1 MRCFFEYVAL
11 MDYRSVFV
19 FLSAVACFLGG
30 GMLFC
35 IPWGCEALGGDWRWE
50 ARGVEGLLMGAAT
63 SFVVAFAFYW
73 FGRGANSTRLFRKEA
88 IAIVAFS
95 WILAIFLGA
104 TPYLYGGAELRP
116 GVPATFADAIFESAS
131 GLTTT
136 GATVFGELENPA
148 SLPRTLLFWRFAT
161 HFSGGLGV
169 MCFFVALIGQGANG
183 KAIMK
188 LERGAS
194 GNMPVAK
201 MRELAFA
208 LFKIYVFLNVAC
220 ALSFLCCG
228 ASFLDAIA
236 HAFSTVATGGFSSRN
251 ASVAYFATD
260 PNVNG
265 VAFELT
271 ALFFMIVAST
281 NYGLLYWVA
290 IRNPGKLLRDTEWRT
305 YLAILTVATVAT
317 FGFGC
322 VKGDFGRASVETSG
336 KSAGWRDEAKNGE
349 RDVAW
354 DAAPF
359 PPISGSLNGGENASF
374 AIDARNIQEAK
385 IAQDA
390 EDEQGAR
397 VAQDAKIAQD
407 AEKAQGTKVAQDEEK
422 AQGTGV
428 AQDAGIARN
437 KEGVGS
443 GCFGALGEDDEEKR
457 PESWLDSLRLS
468 AFTVVSLASGTG
480 FAATRYELWNATSL
494 CVLALAM
501 FCGGCAASTAGGA
514 KIYRVFLLGKAILQS
529 VERTHSP
536 NVVRATRYNGENLER
551 DVLNSVVVHLITLI
565 VLILALAL
573 ATLGLE
579 PDAPWADAPSPQIE
593 KFVDMSSAALSMF
606 SNVGPAFGK
615 MGALENYGFLS
626 APTKLLYSCAMLIGR
641 LEIWIVLAVFVP
653 GFWRRN

>member
-1 MRCFFEYVAL
+1 
-11 MDYRSVFV
+11 
-19 FLSAVACFLGG
+19 
-30 GMLFC
+30 MLFC
-35 IPWGCEALGGDWRWE
+35 LPWGCEALGGDRRWE

-88 IAIVAFS
+88 IAIVTFS

-161 HFSGGLGV
+161 HFLGGLGV
-169 MCFFVALIGQGANG
+169 MCFFVALIGHGANG

-201 MRELAFA
+201 MRELAFT

-228 ASFLDAIA
+228 VSFLDAIA

-260 PNVNG
+260 PKTNSA
-265 VAFELT
+265 AFEWV

-290 IRNPGKLLRDTEWRT
+290 LGRPGKLSRDTEWRT
-305 YLAILTVATVAT
+305 YLAVLTVAVVVVFAFGWSRGDFNEASLLRQTASSAEDAT
-317 FGFGC
+317 FQGETQ
-322 VKGDFGRASVETSG
+322 SVE
-336 KSAGWRDEAKNGE
+336 RDI
-349 RDVAW
+349 AW
-354 DAAPF
+354 NAAAF
-359 PPISGSLNGGENASF
+359 PQISGELKGENAKFKGNAS
-374 AIDARNIQEAK
+374 IERIGGNS
-385 IAQDA
+385 
-390 EDEQGAR
+390 
-397 VAQDAKIAQD
+397 
-407 AEKAQGTKVAQDEEK
+407 
-422 AQGTGV
+422 
-428 AQDAGIARN
+428 
-437 KEGVGS
+437 EGVGLRKD
-443 GCFGALGEDDEEKR
+443 GEFGGVGEEKTAL
-457 PESWLDSLRLS
+457 SWRDSLRIS

-480 FAATRYELWNATSL
+480 FAATRYELWNSTSL
-494 CVLALAM
+494 LVLAFAM
-501 FCGGCAASTAGGA
+501 FCGGCSASTAGGA
-514 KIYRVFLLGKAILQS
+514 KIYRVFLLGKAILS
-529 VERTHSP
+529 GVERTHSP

-551 DVLNSVVVHLITLI
+551 DVLNFVVLHLITL
-565 VLILALAL
+565 LILIFGTTL
-573 ATLGLE
+573 ATLSWE
-579 PDAPWADAPSPQIE
+579 SDAPWADASSPQIE
-593 KFVDMSSAALSMF
+593 KLADLSGAALSMF

-615 MGALENYGFLS
+615 MGALENYGFLT
-626 APTKLLYSCAMLIGR
+626 APTKILYSCAMLIGR
-641 LEIWIVLAVFVP
+641 LEIWVVLAIFAP
-653 GFWRRN
+653 AFWRRNG

>member
-1 MRCFFEYVAL
+1 MN
-11 MDYRSVFV
+11 YRAVFV

-116 GVPATFADAIFESAS
+116 GVPATWADAIFESAS

-161 HFSGGLGV
+161 HFLGGLGV
-169 MCFFVALIGQGANG
+169 MCFFVALIGHGANG

-220 ALSFLCCG
+220 AAAFWCCG
-228 ASFLDAIA
+228 VSFLDAVA

-251 ASVAYFATD
+251 ASVGYFATD
-260 PNVNG
+260 PRVDG
-265 VAFELT
+265 AAFEWV

-281 NYGLLYWVA
+281 NYGLLYWA
-290 IRNPGKLLRDTEWRT
+290 ALRQPRKLFQDAEWRT
-305 YLAILTVATVAT
+305 YLTILIFATVAT
-317 FGFGC
+317 FGFGWANW
-322 VKGDFGRASVETSG
+322 DFSEPTADAASAPIAKEPATRGEANAVERS
-336 KSAGWRDEAKNGE
+336 
-349 RDVAW
+349 VVW

-359 PPISGSLNGGENASF
+359 PQISGELRTSEADWGKNGQS
-374 AIDARNIQEAK
+374 
-385 IAQDA
+385 AQ
-390 EDEQGAR
+390 
-397 VAQDAKIAQD
+397 V
-407 AEKAQGTKVAQDEEK
+407 EEK
-422 AQGTGV
+422 GKNSEDGEV
-428 AQDAGIARN
+428 ARL
-437 KEGVGS
+437 EE
-443 GCFGALGEDDEEKR
+443 LGEIEEEKT
-457 PESWLDSLRLS
+457 PPSWRAAFRTS
-468 AFTVVSLASGTG
+468 AFAVVSLASGTG
-480 FAATRYELWNATSL
+480 FATTRYELWNSVSL
-494 CVLALAM
+494 LILAALM
-501 FCGGCAASTAGGA
+501 FCGGCSASTAGGA
-514 KIYRVFLLGKAILQS
+514 KIYRVFLLGKAIWQS

-551 DVLNSVVVHLITLI
+551 DVLNSVVVHLMTLV
-565 VLILALAL
+565 VLMLALTA
-573 ATLGLE
+573 ATLCWE
-579 PDAPWADAPSPQIE
+579 PDAPWADSPSPRIE
-593 KFVDMSSAALSMF
+593 KLADMSGAALSMF

-615 MGALENYGFLS
+615 MGALDNYSFLS
-626 APTKLLYSCAMLIGR
+626 APTKLLYGGAMLIGR
-641 LEIWIVLAVFVP
+641 LEIWIVLAIFAP
-653 GFWRRN
+653 SFWRRN

>member
-1 MRCFFEYVAL
+1 

-19 FLSAVACFLGG
+19 FLSAVACFLGV

-35 IPWGCEALGGDWRWE
+35 IPWGFEALGGDWRWE

-73 FGRGANSTRLFRKEA
+73 FGRGGDSTRLFRKEA

-116 GVPATFADAIFESAS
+116 GVPATLADAIFESAS

-136 GATVFGELENPA
+136 GATVFSELENPA

-161 HFSGGLGV
+161 HFLGGLGV
-169 MCFFVALIGQGANG
+169 MCFFVALIGHGANG

-228 ASFLDAIA
+228 VTFLDAIA

-260 PNVNG
+260 PKVNSE
-265 VAFELT
+265 AFET
-271 ALFFMIVAST
+271 VALFFMTIAST

-290 IRNPGKLLRDTEWRT
+290 LRKPEKLFRDTEWQT
-305 YLAILTVATVAT
+305 YLTILIVATFAT
-317 FGFGC
+317 FGFGNL
-322 VKGDFGRASVETSG
+322 KGDFNATPAAAAEENAILQG
-336 KSAGWRDEAKNGE
+336 EAKIGE
-349 RDVAW
+349 RGVVW
-354 DAAPF
+354 NAAPF
-359 PPISGSLNGGENASF
+359 SQLSGELKSE
-374 AIDARNIQEAK
+374 DARFVKDGKN
-385 IAQDA
+385 AQDA
-390 EDEQGAR
+390 DKRKNADFKQLSE
-397 VAQDAKIAQD
+397 
-407 AEKAQGTKVAQDEEK
+407 
-422 AQGTGV
+422 TGEI
-428 AQDAGIARN
+428 G
-437 KEGVGS
+437 EGN
-443 GCFGALGEDDEEKR
+443 A
-457 PESWLDSLRLS
+457 PASWSDSLRIS
-468 AFTVVSLASGTG
+468 AFTVISLASGTG
-480 FAATRYELWNATSL
+480 FATTRYELWNSASL
-494 CVLALAM
+494 LVLAFVM

-514 KIYRVFLLGKAILQS
+514 KIYRVVLLGKAILQS

-551 DVLNSVVVHLITLI
+551 DVLNSVIVHLITLI
-565 VLILALAL
+565 VLILAVTF
-573 ATLGLE
+573 ATLCWE
-579 PDAPWADAPSPQIE
+579 SDAPWGNVPSAQVE
-593 KFVDMSSAALSMF
+593 KLTDMAGAALAMF

-615 MGALENYGFLS
+615 LGALENYGFLS

-641 LEIWIVLAVFVP
+641 LEIWIVLAIFAP
-653 GFWRRN
+653 RFWRQN

>member
-1 MRCFFEYVAL
+1 MN
-11 MDYRSVFV
+11 YRAVFV
-19 FLSAVACFLGG
+19 FLSAVACFLGV

-35 IPWGCEALGGDWRWE
+35 IPWGFEALGGDWRWE

-95 WILAIFLGA
+95 WVLAIFLGA
-104 TPYLYGGAELRP
+104 TPYLFGAAELRP
-116 GVPATFADAIFESAS
+116 GVPATLADAIFESAS

-161 HFSGGLGV
+161 HFLGGLGV

-208 LFKIYVFLNVAC
+208 LFKIYVFLNVLC
-220 ALSFLCCG
+220 AAAFFCCG
-228 ASFLDAIA
+228 VSFFDAIT

-251 ASVAYFATD
+251 ASVASFATD
-260 PNVNG
+260 PNVNC

-271 ALFFMIVAST
+271 ALFFMLVAST

-290 IRNPGKLLRDTEWRT
+290 LRKPGKLFQDAEWRT
-305 YLAILTVATVAT
+305 YLTILTFATVAT
-317 FGFGC
+317 FGFGWA
-322 VKGDFGRASVETSG
+322 KGDFNRPNGSTFRSVAAVSDAGDAALRGEAKAVEREIVWSAAAFPAVSGSLREENASLAGGAGNAQNKGSGEKELSGQDSGIAATSKINEIGKVSETSG
-336 KSAGWRDEAKNGE
+336 IRGINETSEIRETSGIRGISEIGEIGGTSEAN
-349 RDVAW
+349 
-354 DAAPF
+354 AP
-359 PPISGSLNGGENASF
+359 N
-374 AIDARNIQEAK
+374 
-385 IAQDA
+385 
-390 EDEQGAR
+390 
-397 VAQDAKIAQD
+397 
-407 AEKAQGTKVAQDEEK
+407 
-422 AQGTGV
+422 
-428 AQDAGIARN
+428 
-437 KEGVGS
+437 
-443 GCFGALGEDDEEKR
+443 
-457 PESWLDSLRLS
+457 SWLDSLRLS

-480 FAATRYELWNATSL
+480 FATTRYELWNATSL
-494 CVLALAM
+494 LILALVM
-501 FCGGCAASTAGGA
+501 FCGGCSASTAGGA
-514 KIYRVFLLGKAILQS
+514 KIYRVFLLGKAILS
-529 VERTHSP
+529 NLERTHSP

-551 DVLNSVVVHLITLI
+551 DFLNFVVAHLTTLTA
-565 VLILALAL
+565 LILAATL
-573 ATLGLE
+573 ATLCWE
-579 PDAPWADAPSPQIE
+579 PDAPWSNAPSPQIE
-593 KFVDMSSAALSMF
+593 KLSDLAGAALASF

-626 APTKLLYSCAMLIGR
+626 APTKLLYSGAMLIGR
-641 LEIWIVLAVFVP
+641 LEIWIVLAVLTP

>member
-1 MRCFFEYVAL
+1 MN
-11 MDYRSVFV
+11 YRAVFV
-19 FLSAVACFLGG
+19 FLSAVAAFLGG
-30 GMLFC
+30 GMVFC

-63 SFVVAFAFYW
+63 SFVVAFTFYW
-73 FGRGANSTRLFRKEA
+73 FGRGANSTRLFRKDA

-161 HFSGGLGV
+161 HFLGGLGV

-220 ALSFLCCG
+220 AAAFWCCG
-228 ASFLDAIA
+228 ASLLDAIA

-260 PNVNG
+260 PNVNS

-281 NYGLLYWVA
+281 NYGLLYWVSL
-290 IRNPGKLLRDTEWRT
+290 RRPEKLLSDSEWRT
-305 YLAILTVATVAT
+305 YLAILIVATVAT

-322 VKGDFGRASVETSG
+322 AKGDFKET
-336 KSAGWRDEAKNGE
+336 AGARLEEKTAAPQVATLRGEAKVGE
-349 RDVAW
+349 RDVVW
-354 DAAPF
+354 NAAPF
-359 PPISGSLNGGENASF
+359 PQISGSLSGENAGK
-374 AIDARNIQEAK
+374 AERAADAQNREN
-385 IAQDA
+385 
-390 EDEQGAR
+390 
-397 VAQDAKIAQD
+397 
-407 AEKAQGTKVAQDEEK
+407 EEK
-422 AQGTGV
+422 NEGDASERGDEIV
-428 AQDAGIARN
+428 ASNETNEASD
-437 KEGVGS
+437 S
-443 GCFGALGEDDEEKR
+443 
-457 PESWLDSLRLS
+457 PSWIDSLRLS

-480 FAATRYELWNATSL
+480 FAATRYELWNSTSL
-494 CVLALAM
+494 CILAFVM

-514 KIYRVFLLGKAILQS
+514 KIYRVVLLAKAILLG

-551 DVLNSVVVHLITLI
+551 DVLNSVVLHLITLL
-565 VLILALAL
+565 VLIFAASL
-573 ATLGLE
+573 ATICWE
-579 PDAPWADAPSPQIE
+579 SDAPWSDLPSPQIE
-593 KFVDMSSAALSMF
+593 KLTDLTGAALAMV

-615 MGALENYGFLS
+615 MGALENYAFLS
-626 APTKLLYSCAMLIGR
+626 APTKLLYVGAMLVGR
-641 LEIWIVLAVFVP
+641 LEIWIVLTIFVP

>member
-1 MRCFFEYVAL
+1 MN
-11 MDYRSVFV
+11 YRAVFV

-35 IPWGCEALGGDWRWE
+35 IPWGFEALGGDWRWE

-73 FGRGANSTRLFRKEA
+73 FGRGGVSTRLFRKDA
-88 IAIVAFS
+88 IAIVTFS

-116 GVPATFADAIFESAS
+116 GVPATLADAIFESAS

-161 HFSGGLGV
+161 HFLGGLGV

-220 ALSFLCCG
+220 ASAFFCCG

-260 PNVNG
+260 PNVNS
-265 VAFELT
+265 VAFEWT
-271 ALFFMIVAST
+271 ALFFMVVAST
-281 NYGLLYWVA
+281 NYGLLYWFA
-290 IRNPGKLLRDTEWRT
+290 LKKPGKLFRDTEWRT

-317 FGFGC
+317 FGFGRL
-322 VKGDFGRASVETSG
+322 KGDFDKSPADEIATANLEDAARRGVANVVES
-336 KSAGWRDEAKNGE
+336 
-349 RDVAW
+349 DVAW
-354 DAAPF
+354 NASTF
-359 PPISGSLNGGENASF
+359 PAISGGLRGENASF
-374 AIDARNIQEAK
+374 ALDAAN
-385 IAQDA
+385 
-390 EDEQGAR
+390 AR
-397 VAQDAKIAQD
+397 DR
-407 AEKAQGTKVAQDEEK
+407 G
-422 AQGTGV
+422 
-428 AQDAGIARN
+428 N
-437 KEGVGS
+437 
-443 GCFGALGEDDEEKR
+443 GEDSWVGRFEESGEKNKAT
-457 PESWLDSLRLS
+457 SWLDSLRVS

-480 FAATRYELWNATSL
+480 FATTRYELWNSASL
-494 CVLALAM
+494 LILAFAM

-514 KIYRVFLLGKAILQS
+514 KIYRVCLLGKAILS
-529 VERTHSP
+529 GVERTRSP

-565 VLILALAL
+565 VLIFVVTL
-573 ATLGLE
+573 ATLCWE
-579 PDAPWADAPSPQIE
+579 SDAPWADSPSPQIE
-593 KFVDMSSAALSMF
+593 KLTDLAGAALAMF

-626 APTKLLYSCAMLIGR
+626 APTKALYGGAMLIGR
-641 LEIWIVLAVFVP
+641 LEIWIVLAILTP
-653 GFWRRN
+653 GFWRRS

>member
-1 MRCFFEYVAL
+1 
-11 MDYRSVFV
+11 
-19 FLSAVACFLGG
+19 
-30 GMLFC
+30 MLFC
-35 IPWGCEALGGDWRWE
+35 MLWGCKALGGDWRWE

-63 SFVVAFAFYW
+63 SFVVAFSFYW

-88 IAIVAFS
+88 IAIVAFG

-104 TPYLYGGAELRP
+104 TPYLYAAVELRP

-131 GLTTT
+131 GFTTT

-148 SLPRTLLFWRFAT
+148 SLPRTILVWRFAT
-161 HFSGGLGV
+161 HFLGGLGV
-169 MCFFVALIGQGANG
+169 MCFFVALIGHGANG

-201 MRELAFA
+201 MRELAFT
-208 LFKIYVFLNVAC
+208 LFKIYVSLNVLC

-228 ASFLDAIA
+228 ASFLDAVA

-260 PNVNG
+260 PNVNSA
-265 VAFELT
+265 AFELT
-271 ALFFMIVAST
+271 ALFFMVVAST

-290 IRNPGKLLRDTEWRT
+290 LRKPRKLFQDTEWRT
-305 YLAILTVATVAT
+305 YLAILTLAIIAT
-317 FGFGC
+317 FSFGWF
-322 VKGDFGRASVETSG
+322 KGDFKKTPVGEVASVGEIASVGEVASVGEIASVGEVASVGEIAPVGEIASVDEVASVGEVASTEG
-336 KSAGWRDEAKNGE
+336 EAKVAE
-349 RDVAW
+349 RDVAG
-354 DAAPF
+354 AAPAF
-359 PPISGSLNGGENASF
+359 PQLSGELTTENGRFAINRKNAKNAGSAENAGEAQNGENVATIEKANEENAS
-374 AIDARNIQEAK
+374 
-385 IAQDA
+385 
-390 EDEQGAR
+390 
-397 VAQDAKIAQD
+397 
-407 AEKAQGTKVAQDEEK
+407 
-422 AQGTGV
+422 
-428 AQDAGIARN
+428 
-437 KEGVGS
+437 
-443 GCFGALGEDDEEKR
+443 
-457 PESWLDSLRLS
+457 ESWLASLRLS

-494 CVLALAM
+494 CILAFVM

-514 KIYRVFLLGKAILQS
+514 KIYRICLLGKAILQG

-551 DVLNSVVVHLITLI
+551 DVLNSVVIHLITLT
-565 VLILALAL
+565 VLILGLTL
-573 ATLGLE
+573 ATLALE

-593 KFVDMSSAALSMF
+593 KLTDMSGAALSML

-626 APTKLLYSCAMLIGR
+626 APTKLLYSCAMLVGR
-641 LEIWIVLAVFVP
+641 LEIWIVLSVFVP

>member
-1 MRCFFEYVAL
+1 
-11 MDYRSVFV
+11 
-19 FLSAVACFLGG
+19 
-30 GMLFC
+30 MLLC
-35 IPWGCEALGGDWRWE
+35 IPWGGELSGSDWRWE

-73 FGRGANSTRLFRKEA
+73 FGRGGDSTRLFRKEA
-88 IAIVAFS
+88 IAIVAFG

-161 HFSGGLGV
+161 HFLGGLGV
-169 MCFFVALIGQGANG
+169 MCFFVALIGHGANG

-220 ALSFLCCG
+220 AAAFWGCGVSF
-228 ASFLDAIA
+228 FDAVA

-251 ASVAYFATD
+251 ASVGYFATD

-271 ALFFMIVAST
+271 ALFFMFVAST

-290 IRNPGKLLRDTEWRT
+290 LRKPEKLFRDVEWRT
-305 YLAILTVATVAT
+305 YLIILTVATVAT

-322 VKGDFGRASVETSG
+322 AKGDFSE
-336 KSAGWRDEAKNGE
+336 SAVGEDANLRGEAKVGE
-349 RDVAW
+349 RDVVW

-359 PPISGSLNGGENASF
+359 PQVAGELTRE
-374 AIDARNIQEAK
+374 DARL
-385 IAQDA
+385 AQDVG
-390 EDEQGAR
+390 D
-397 VAQDAKIAQD
+397 AQNGEKGKDADLRRTSEASAPK
-407 AEKAQGTKVAQDEEK
+407 
-422 AQGTGV
+422 
-428 AQDAGIARN
+428 
-437 KEGVGS
+437 
-443 GCFGALGEDDEEKR
+443 
-457 PESWLDSLRLS
+457 SWLDSLRLS

-480 FAATRYELWNATSL
+480 FATARYELWNAASL
-494 CVLALAM
+494 LVLALLM
-501 FCGGCAASTAGGA
+501 FGGGCSASTAGGA
-514 KIYRVFLLGKAILQS
+514 KIYRVFLLGKAILS
-529 VERTHSP
+529 NVERTHSP
-536 NVVRATRYNGENLER
+536 NVVRAARYNGENLER

-565 VLILALAL
+565 ALILAVTL
-573 ATLGLE
+573 ATLCWE
-579 PDAPWADAPSPQIE
+579 SDAPWRNAPSPQIE
-593 KFVDMSSAALSMF
+593 KLTDLTGAALSMF

-626 APTKLLYSCAMLIGR
+626 APTKLAYSCAMLIGR
-641 LEIWIVLAVFVP
+641 LEIWIVLAVFAPV
-653 GFWRRN
+653 FWRRN

>member
-1 MRCFFEYVAL
+1 MN
-11 MDYRSVFV
+11 YRAVFV

-35 IPWGCEALGGDWRWE
+35 VPWGCEALGGDWRWE

-73 FGRGANSTRLFRKEA
+73 FGRGANSTRLFRKDA

-116 GVPATFADAIFESAS
+116 GVPATLADAIFESAS

-161 HFSGGLGV
+161 HFLGGLGV

-220 ALSFLCCG
+220 AAAFLCCG

-260 PNVNG
+260 PNVDSA
-265 VAFELT
+265 AFELT

-290 IRNPGKLLRDTEWRT
+290 LRKPGKLFRDAEWRT
-305 YLAILTVATVAT
+305 YLAVLILATVAT

-322 VKGDFGRASVETSG
+322 AKGDFK
-336 KSAGWRDEAKNGE
+336 KSAEARVEEKTTAPQNATLQGEAKVAE
-349 RDVAW
+349 RDVVWATET
-354 DAAPF
+354 F
-359 PPISGSLNGGENASF
+359 PRISGALGGENESSAKSGENAQNNSNSENKTLERVGELAANSEANETDAS
-374 AIDARNIQEAK
+374 A
-385 IAQDA
+385 
-390 EDEQGAR
+390 
-397 VAQDAKIAQD
+397 
-407 AEKAQGTKVAQDEEK
+407 
-422 AQGTGV
+422 
-428 AQDAGIARN
+428 
-437 KEGVGS
+437 
-443 GCFGALGEDDEEKR
+443 
-457 PESWLDSLRLS
+457 SWLDSLRIS

-480 FAATRYELWNATSL
+480 FAAARYELWNATTL
-494 CVLALAM
+494 LILAFVM

-514 KIYRVFLLGKAILQS
+514 KIYRVVLLGKAILLG

-551 DVLNSVVVHLITLI
+551 DMLNSVVVHLITLS
-565 VLILALAL
+565 VLILTLT
-573 ATLGLE
+573 ATTLCWE
-579 PDAPWADAPSPQIE
+579 SDAPWADAPSPQIE
-593 KFVDMSSAALSMF
+593 KLVDMSGAALSMF

-626 APTKLLYSCAMLIGR
+626 APTKLLYSGAMLIGR
-641 LEIWIVLAVFVP
+641 LEIWIVLAILTP
-653 GFWRRN
+653 GFWRRS

>member
-1 MRCFFEYVAL
+1 MN
-11 MDYRSVFV
+11 YRAIFA

-35 IPWGCEALGGDWRWE
+35 IPWGCEAFGGDWRWE

-95 WILAIFLGA
+95 WILAILLGA
-104 TPYLYGGAELRP
+104 TPYLYGAAELRP
-116 GVPATFADAIFESAS
+116 GVPATLADAIFESAS

-161 HFSGGLGV
+161 HFLGGLGV
-169 MCFFVALIGQGANG
+169 MCFFVALIGHGANG

-194 GNMPVAK
+194 GNLPVAK

-228 ASFLDAIA
+228 VSFLDAVA

-251 ASVAYFATD
+251 ESVGYFATD
-260 PNVNG
+260 PSVDG
-265 VAFELT
+265 DAFEWV
-271 ALFFMIVAST
+271 ALFFMFVAST
-281 NYGLLYWVA
+281 NYGLLYWTA
-290 IRNPGKLLRDTEWRT
+290 LRQPKKLFRDVEWRT
-305 YLAILTVATVAT
+305 YLTILTLATVATV
-317 FGFGC
+317 G
-322 VKGDFGRASVETSG
+322 FGRANGDFNEPTAGAVAASSAADSALRSEAKSVE
-336 KSAGWRDEAKNGE
+336 RE
-349 RDVAW
+349 VAW
-354 DAAPF
+354 NATPF
-359 PPISGSLNGGENASF
+359 LQISGELRQN
-374 AIDARNIQEAK
+374 DAFE
-385 IAQDA
+385 
-390 EDEQGAR
+390 
-397 VAQDAKIAQD
+397 
-407 AEKAQGTKVAQDEEK
+407 QDEEN
-422 AQGTGV
+422 
-428 AQDAGIARN
+428 AQDKGSGEVRKDAQDKGSGEVRKDAQDKGNDEDRGNARTG
-437 KEGVGS
+437 ERGEDGGVGR
-443 GCFGALGEDDEEKR
+443 FGENGKSSEEKR
-457 PESWLDSLRLS
+457 AASWFDSFRTS

-480 FAATRYELWNATSL
+480 FATTRYELWNSTSL
-494 CVLALAM
+494 LILAALM
-501 FCGGCAASTAGGA
+501 FCGGCSASTAGGA
-514 KIYRVFLLGKAILQS
+514 KAYRVFLLGKAILQS

-551 DVLNSVVVHLITLI
+551 DALNSVVVHLITLI
-565 VLILALAL
+565 VLILALTL
-573 ATLGLE
+573 ATLAWE
-579 PDAPWADAPSPQIE
+579 SDAPWANAPSPQIE
-593 KFVDMSSAALSMF
+593 KLTDMAGAALSMF

-626 APTKLLYSCAMLIGR
+626 APTKLLYSGAMLVGR
-641 LEIWIVLAVFVP
+641 LEIWIVLAIFTP